1 MIGMNL
7 KLFNR
12 QTKLIYADEI
22 RDYKNKNF
30 RDLDR

>member
-7 KLFNR
+7 NLFNR
-12 QTKLIYADEI
+12 QTKLIYADKI

-30 RDLDR
+30 